1 MSSRC
6 ELGVRIIS
14 ATARVATRLQI
25 VGFMGAIPSPTL
37 IYLTSAFWCN
47 IFHLVSLLPF
57 IFSQLIFK
65 WNLWGY
71 VTIPSSTSIHLVLFF
86 RVICQCF
93 FFFDKTI
100 QEEINHFVHWNFT
113 WTFPIFGSKFGLKL
127 SEGES
132 PNCTWH
138 PCHMQPQPSGFVTKA
153 QLLYHLR
160 GKTPQPRWNN
170 VAPITLCGPDKK
182 MWNIKRVP
190 KYHDD

>member
-37 IYLTSAFWCN
+37 IYLTPAFECN
-47 IFHLVSLLPF
+47 VFHLIPLLPF
-57 IFSQLIFK
+57 IFSKSIFE

-71 VTIPSSTSIHLVLFF
+71 ATIPSSASIHLVLFF
-86 RVICQCF
+86 QSHYVSVF

-138 PCHMQPQPSGFVTKA
+138 PCHMQPQTSGFVTKA
-153 QLLYHLR
+153 KQKH
-160 GKTPQPRWNN
+160 NFC
-170 VAPITLCGPDKK
+170 I
-182 MWNIKRVP
+182 I
-190 KYHDD
+190 